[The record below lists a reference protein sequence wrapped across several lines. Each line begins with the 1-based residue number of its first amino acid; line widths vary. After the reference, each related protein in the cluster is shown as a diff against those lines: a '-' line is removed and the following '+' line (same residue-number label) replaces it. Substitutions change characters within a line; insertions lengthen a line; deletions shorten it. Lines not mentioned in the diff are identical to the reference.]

1 MRREEKSFGVP
12 HPHVSSLAY
21 NCLTLRTNGKTPRYE
36 TMYVEY
42 GLVPWAPLMQ
52 MLQTAMHSIQARAAQ
67 CCRLTWI
74 SPIWFGNGR
83 LGMMGMLFGSRKSF
97 KGWILRLS
105 LYVISDQA
113 SFPSTLSLS
122 LEIFSHGGV
131 MAYDIAW
138 DKT

>member
-1 MRREEKSFGVP
+1 MNVSWFELRSEEWVRESAMRREENSFGVP

-74 SPIWFGNGR
+74 SPVLSMSLTSLLCVW
-83 LGMMGMLFGSRKSF
+83 
-97 KGWILRLS
+97 RLS
-105 LYVISDQA
+105 
-113 SFPSTLSLS
+113 STTLFVLS
-122 LEIFSHGGV
+122 SHHHHS
-131 MAYDIAW
+131 ILFRPN
-138 DKT
+138 TNE